1 MCRQIDKLDMGD
13 KPIHITGVTR
23 YDTEMDGAM
32 MDLHVEWKGNPHIVI
47 GVGAGMVN
55 LPVELL
61 NLTFAGT
68 PGWCTSVWRG
78 GHCHS
83 PFACVQRNCV
93 SASCT

>member
-68 PGWCTSVWRG
+68 RRWC
-78 GHCHS
+78 
-83 PFACVQRNCV
+83 
-93 SASCT
+93 